1 MKIQKVF
8 VAGSGTMGR
17 GIAQACAQAGL
28 AVIINDIS
36 QAALDVAVKQI
47 SWSAGKLIEK
57 GKVSGTLDE
66 LMARVSTSITLKPA
80 AECDMVV
87 EAIFEDVAVKR
98 VFFTDLDK
106 VVGISCLVA
115 SNTSAIPITELASF
129 MSAPQRFLGLHF
141 FNPVPMMAA
150 VEVIKGTQ
158 TSDETFRAGRDFAL
172 AIGKEPILVHRDV
185 PGFVLNRINL
195 PSNVEAMRLVE
206 EGIATVEDIDK
217 GVRLAFGRRMGIFE
231 TGDIV
236 GLDITHGA
244 LLALYE
250 ETKDMR
256 WFPPM
261 ILRRKVKAGQLGRKT
276 GKGWYVYDDEGDRL
290 GPA

>member
-36 QAALDVAVKQI
+36 QAALDAAVKQI

-66 LMARVSTSITLKPA
+66 VMAGVSTSITLEPA

-106 VVGISCLVA
+106 VVGISCWWPPTPAPFPSPSWHPSCALP
-115 SNTSAIPITELASF
+115 NGFWDFTSSTLCP
-129 MSAPQRFLGLHF
+129 
-141 FNPVPMMAA
+141 
-150 VEVIKGTQ
+150 
-158 TSDETFRAGRDFAL
+158 
-172 AIGKEPILVHRDV
+172 
-185 PGFVLNRINL
+185 
-195 PSNVEAMRLVE
+195 
-206 EGIATVEDIDK
+206 
-217 GVRLAFGRRMGIFE
+217 
-231 TGDIV
+231 
-236 GLDITHGA
+236 
-244 LLALYE
+244 
-250 ETKDMR
+250 
-256 WFPPM
+256 
-261 ILRRKVKAGQLGRKT
+261 
-276 GKGWYVYDDEGDRL
+276 
-290 GPA
+290 